1 MGLLPG
7 QILES
12 VVSTQ
17 TSLIH
22 SRAVNAGREASE
34 NTSIFCIMALN
45 KVGLLARNS

>member
-12 VVSTQ
+12 VISTQ

-22 SRAVNAGREASE
+22 SRAANTGREASE
-34 NTSIFCIMALN
+34 NTSIFCMWH
-45 KVGLLARNS
+45 

>member
-17 TSLIH
+17 TGLIH
-22 SRAVNAGREASE
+22 TQLQILEEKPVKTHLSSVYGIE
-34 NTSIFCIMALN
+34 
-45 KVGLLARNS
+45 